1 MNFST
6 ILLIEKSF
14 IESVFLNDV
23 RAIIAMNE
31 KNIQISGIFLAAFY
45 AFFVA
50 WLYIA
55 EPRSLDELPAKA
67 QTTIDNV
74 TTKTQVAIGTYEV
87 DKAKF
92 DEGLKAFR
100 ADNHVAARDNF
111 ERADTEKRDAKTQFY
126 IAYSFYRQGFGRV
139 SNDDAL
145 FKQGLEQ
152 INRVIALDAGF
163 KSDDAN
169 LQLKTP
175 VELKNEFEEGLKITA
190 GDFNPFKVLRE
201 RK

>member
-1 MNFST
+1 MK
-6 ILLIEKSF
+6 EKH
-14 IESVFLNDV
+14 
-23 RAIIAMNE
+23 
-31 KNIQISGIFLAAFY
+31 IQISGVIITAVY
-45 AFFVA
+45 AFFIA

-55 EPRSLDELPAKA
+55 EPKSLDELPAKA

-87 DKAKF
+87 DRVKF

-100 ADNHVAARDNF
+100 ADNFVVARDNF

-126 IAYSFYRQGFGRV
+126 IAYSFYRQGFGKI
-139 SNDDAL
+139 SSDDAL
-145 FKQGLEQ
+145 FKQGLDQ
-152 INRVIALDAGF
+152 INRVIALDANY